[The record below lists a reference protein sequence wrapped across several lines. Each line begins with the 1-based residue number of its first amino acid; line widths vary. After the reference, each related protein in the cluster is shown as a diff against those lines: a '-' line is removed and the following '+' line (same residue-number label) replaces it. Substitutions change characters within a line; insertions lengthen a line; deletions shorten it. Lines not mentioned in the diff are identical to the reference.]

1 MRLFQSN
8 YLQRSV
14 VLHSSNT
21 HKMST
26 RYPMEVWIGSE
37 RYEICTKAELEA
49 ALREIDKVGGERVP
63 LLMFIR

>member
-1 MRLFQSN
+1 
-8 YLQRSV
+8 
-14 VLHSSNT
+14 
-21 HKMST
+21 
-26 RYPMEVWIGSE
+26 MEVWIGSE